1 MSYTKA
7 SHTDGDEK
15 APGMYF
21 LREELDCENLG
32 FTVIEA
38 ESGWTGMEHDHD
50 EGGQEEVYF
59 LVEGAAT
66 MDVDGDEVTMTAG
79 DVLRVAADASRQLTV
94 DEASTFVVAGAP

>member
-7 SHTDGDEK
+7 NHADGDEK

-32 FTVIEA
+32 LTVIEA
-38 ESGWTGMEHDHD
+38 EAGWTGMEHDHAD
-50 EGGQEEVYF
+50 DGQEEVYY

-66 MDVDGDEVTMTAG
+66 MDVDGDEVTLSAG
-79 DVLRVAADASRQLTV
+79 DALRVAGDASRQLTA
-94 DEASTFVVAGAP
+94 DEASTLVVAGAP